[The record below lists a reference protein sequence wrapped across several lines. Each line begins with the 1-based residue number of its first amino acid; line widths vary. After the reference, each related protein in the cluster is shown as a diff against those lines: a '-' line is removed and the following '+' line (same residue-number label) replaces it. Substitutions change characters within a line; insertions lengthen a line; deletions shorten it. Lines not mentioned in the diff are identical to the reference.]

1 MEIIA
6 AADALRVP
14 AAVDLAAIVIGALTG
29 GLLAAR
35 EGFAVSGVLLLAVS
49 GGLGGGLI
57 RDVLLGDL
65 PAVALTNKAYLPTVA
80 ITAAVTFYFSGWLS
94 RLTGLLVVLDAV
106 TLGFFTVIGAQ
117 KASWPDCR
125 ARRSSSSALDR
136 RRRRRH
142 PRRPAGATGRH
153 RAARPYNAVA
163 ALIGATALTVLSGP
177 VGLDPLP
184 VAAAVIVLV
193 AALRV
198 LSVWRGWSAPVAV
211 DLPGRTRDR
220 LGAAGAGRSSGVGA
234 GGVTSGAGSML
245 RGTIW
250 RPALRA
256 RLVLRVQPDRE
267 HRDIVLG
274 IGQEESLEHL
284 VAEVL
289 ERQGGTLAEHFDQL
303 GDTRV
308 EVRSRRS
315 TRPSVYSSNVAPA
328 SRTAT
333 CSRRSVSG
341 ATPRSNSDSVS
352 SSRATLPSADITRG
366 GGCPALDQ
374 RNTTRPAL
382 QVVLVLLEA
391 GHERRGHRVQ
401 ARPSMARSSSVS
413 TSAGDPPLEY
423 PMPRSRPRT

>member
-1 MEIIA
+1 VEIIA

-117 KASWPDCR
+117 KAELAGLPSASVVFIGTLTAVGGAVIRDVLLAQR
-125 ARRSSSSALDR
+125 ADIVQ
-136 RRRRRH
+136 
-142 PRRPAGATGRH
+142 PG
-153 RAARPYNAVA
+153 PYNAVA

-220 LGAAGAGRSSGVGA
+220 LG
-234 GGVTSGAGSML
+234 
-245 RGTIW
+245 
-250 RPALRA
+250 
-256 RLVLRVQPDRE
+256 
-267 HRDIVLG
+267 
-274 IGQEESLEHL
+274 
-284 VAEVL
+284 
-289 ERQGGTLAEHFDQL
+289 
-303 GDTRV
+303 
-308 EVRSRRS
+308 RR
-315 TRPSVYSSNVAPA
+315 
-328 SRTAT
+328 
-333 CSRRSVSG
+333 
-341 ATPRSNSDSVS
+341 
-352 SSRATLPSADITRG
+352 
-366 GGCPALDQ
+366 
-374 RNTTRPAL
+374 
-382 QVVLVLLEA
+382 
-391 GHERRGHRVQ
+391 RRG
-401 ARPSMARSSSVS
+401 P
-413 TSAGDPPLEY
+413 
-423 PMPRSRPRT
+423 